1 MTKPPG
7 NATAASQQQG
17 IIEVKLESPPKT
29 TFEYVTPYLPV
40 IITILGWWIVSRQND
55 RRERRKEVREL
66 VKQAEQR
73 VDAVLSLAMEFY
85 ALPGKDPRCAEL
97 AAKIRYNLGTL
108 DPLRQRLD
116 ANGLK
121 CDAVSEII
129 AFKQSITGGEFE
141 SQARKKLAQ
150 NSHFLVEAAAT
161 GFALIDKF
169 ERAYLLAFPVK
180 VRSLL

>member
-1 MTKPPG
+1 VIKPV
-7 NATAASQQQG
+7 NKAATASQQKAV
-17 IIEVKLESPPKT
+17 IEVKLEQTPKAVA
-29 TFEYVTPYLPV
+29 EYFTPYLPV

-66 VKQAEQR
+66 VRQAEQR
-73 VDAVLSLAMEFY
+73 VDSVLGHAMEFY
-85 ALPGKDPRCAEL
+85 SLPGKDPKCAEL

-121 CDAVSEII
+121 CEAISEII
-129 AFKQSITGGEFE
+129 AFKQSITAEEFE

-150 NSHFLVEAAAT
+150 NSHLLVDAAAT
-161 GFALIDKF
+161 GFALIDKL
-169 ERAYLLAFPVK
+169 ERAYLQAFPVK
-180 VRSLL
+180 VRSWF